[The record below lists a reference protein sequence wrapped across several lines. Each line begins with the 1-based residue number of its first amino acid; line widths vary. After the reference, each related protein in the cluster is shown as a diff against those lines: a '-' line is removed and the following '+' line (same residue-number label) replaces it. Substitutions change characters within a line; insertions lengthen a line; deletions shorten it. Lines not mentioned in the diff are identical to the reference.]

1 MTTTPEVTLI
11 PEWAEQ
17 DLVLLSWPDAEMDWA
32 SRLPEIEACYRGIAE
47 AILEWEDLLILAKDT
62 ERIRQLLGSKTY
74 KHKLFIQEMDC
85 NDTWCRDYAP
95 LSLQLKEE
103 DGTDRKLI
111 VDFTFNGW
119 GMKFAADRDN
129 IVTRA
134 LYLARAFSHD
144 VAYVN
149 ALSLVF
155 EGGGIESD
163 GAGTLLTTESV
174 LVEPNRNA
182 GVDDAVLR
190 EHLMEILGGKR
201 LLALENGEL
210 EGDDTDG
217 HIDTLARFLSPETI
231 AYVGCE
237 DTRDDH
243 YHPLRRMREE
253 LEAYRT
259 LEGEPY
265 KLVEL
270 PLPPAIY
277 DEEGQRLPATYA
289 NFLFVNGAL
298 LVPTYGVPTDE
309 VALER
314 LRQAVPDRAVVGVDS
329 RALIYQHGSLHCAT
343 MQFPRGFV
351 NKNKWSDDE

>member
-1 MTTTPEVTLI
+1 MTIPVTFI

-17 DLVLLSWPDAEMDWA
+17 DLVLLAWPNAEMDWA
-32 SRLPEIEACYRGIAE
+32 KRLPEIETCYRGIAE
-47 AILEWEDLLILAKDT
+47 AILAWEDLLIIAKDT
-62 ERIRQLLGSKTY
+62 DHVRQLLGDKPR
-74 KHKLFIQEMDC
+74 KHQLFLLEMEC

-95 LSLQLKEE
+95 LSLQLREE
-103 DGTDRKLI
+103 DGAVRPMI

-129 IVTRA
+129 LVTRA
-134 LYLARAFSHD
+134 LYLSRAFASD
-144 VAYVN
+144 VHYVN

-163 GAGTLLTTESV
+163 GQGTLLTTESV

-182 GVDDAVLR
+182 GIDDEVLR
-190 EHLMEILGGKR
+190 THLCDILGGER
-201 LLALENGEL
+201 LLALGNGEL

-217 HIDTLARFLSPETI
+217 HVDTLARFLSPEII
-231 AYVGCE
+231 AYVGCQDE
-237 DTRDDH
+237 RDTH
-243 YHPLRRMREE
+243 YHPLKRMREE
-253 LEAYRT
+253 LEALRT
-259 LEGEPY
+259 RDDKPY
-265 KLVEL
+265 QLVEL

-277 DEEGQRLPATYA
+277 DEEGERLPATYA

-298 LVPTYGVPTDE
+298 LVPTYGVETDE

-314 LRQAVPDRAVVGVDS
+314 LRSAVPDRAVIGVDS

-343 MQFPRGFV
+343 MQFPKGFI
-351 NKNKWSDDE
+351 NKNKWN

>member
-1 MTTTPEVTLI
+1 MSITPEVTFI

-17 DLVLLSWPDAEMDWA
+17 DLVLLSWPNADMDWA

-62 ERIRQLLGSKTY
+62 EHVRQFLGDKPRKHQLFLL
-74 KHKLFIQEMDC
+74 EMEC

-95 LSLQLKEE
+95 LSLHYHEA
-103 DGTDRKLI
+103 DGTLRLLI

-129 IVTRA
+129 LVSRA
-134 LYLARAFSHD
+134 LYLSRAFTPD

-149 ALSLVF
+149 GLSIVF

-163 GAGTLLTTESV
+163 GQGTLLATDSV
-174 LVEPNRNA
+174 VVEPNRNA
-182 GVDDAVLR
+182 GVDEEVLR
-190 EHLMEILGGKR
+190 THLMEILGGKR
-201 LLALENGEL
+201 LLSLENGEL

-217 HIDTLARFLSPETI
+217 HIDTLARFLTPEMI
-231 AYVGCE
+231 AYVGCDDE
-237 DTRDDH
+237 RDSH
-243 YHPLRRMREE
+243 YQALRRMREE
-253 LEAYRT
+253 LENFRT
-259 LEGEPY
+259 LEDKPY
-265 KLVEL
+265 QLVEL

-277 DEEGQRLPATYA
+277 DEEGERLPATYA

-298 LVPTYGVPTDE
+298 LVPTYGVPSDE

-314 LRQAVPDRAVVGVDS
+314 LRKALPELAIVGVDS

-343 MQFPRGFV
+343 MQFPKGFI
-351 NKNKWSDDE
+351 NKNKWN

>member
-1 MTTTPEVTLI
+1 MSITPEVTFI

-17 DLVLLSWPDAEMDWA
+17 DLVLLSWPNADMDWA

-47 AILEWEDLLILAKDT
+47 AILEWEDLLILAKDA
-62 ERIRQLLGSKTY
+62 EHVRQFLGDRPRKHQLFLL
-74 KHKLFIQEMDC
+74 EMEC

-95 LSLQLKEE
+95 LSLHYHEA
-103 DGTDRKLI
+103 DGTLRPLI

-129 IVTRA
+129 LVSRA
-134 LYLARAFSHD
+134 LYLSRAFTPD

-149 ALSLVF
+149 GLGIVF

-163 GAGTLLTTESV
+163 GQGTLLTTDSV
-174 LVEPNRNA
+174 VVEPNRNA
-182 GVDDAVLR
+182 GVDEEVLR
-190 EHLMEILGGKR
+190 THLMEILGGKR
-201 LLALENGEL
+201 LLSLENGEL

-217 HIDTLARFLSPETI
+217 HIDTLARFITPEMI
-231 AYVGCE
+231 AYVGCDDE
-237 DTRDDH
+237 RDSH
-243 YHPLRRMREE
+243 YHALRRMREE
-253 LEAYRT
+253 LENFRT
-259 LEGEPY
+259 LEDKPY
-265 KLVEL
+265 QLVEL

-277 DEEGQRLPATYA
+277 DEEGERLPATYA

-298 LVPTYGVPTDE
+298 LVPTYGVPSDE

-314 LRQAVPDRAVVGVDS
+314 LRKALPELAVVGVDS

-343 MQFPRGFV
+343 MQFPKGFI
-351 NKNKWSDDE
+351 NKNKWN

>member
-1 MTTTPEVTLI
+1 
-11 PEWAEQ
+11 
-17 DLVLLSWPDAEMDWA
+17 
-32 SRLPEIEACYRGIAE
+32 
-47 AILEWEDLLILAKDT
+47 
-62 ERIRQLLGSKTY
+62 
-74 KHKLFIQEMDC
+74 
-85 NDTWCRDYAP
+85 
-95 LSLQLKEE
+95 
-103 DGTDRKLI
+103 
-111 VDFTFNGW
+111 
-119 GMKFAADRDN
+119 MKFAADRDN

-217 HIDTLARFLSPETI
+217 HIDTLARFLSPEAI

-259 LEGEPY
+259 LEGKPY

-309 VALER
+309 VALDR
-314 LRQAVPDRAVVGVDS
+314 LRQALPDHAVVGVDS

>member
-1 MTTTPEVTLI
+1 MSITPEVTFI

-17 DLVLLSWPDAEMDWA
+17 DLVLLSWPNADMDWA

-47 AILEWEDLLILAKDT
+47 AILEWEDLLILAKDA
-62 ERIRQLLGSKTY
+62 EHVRQFLGDKPRKHQLFLL
-74 KHKLFIQEMDC
+74 EMEC

-95 LSLQLKEE
+95 LSLHYHEA
-103 DGTDRKLI
+103 DGTLRPLI

-129 IVTRA
+129 LVSRA
-134 LYLARAFSHD
+134 LYLSRAFTPD

-149 ALSLVF
+149 GLGIVF

-163 GAGTLLTTESV
+163 GQGTLLTTDSV
-174 LVEPNRNA
+174 VVEPNRNA
-182 GVDDAVLR
+182 GVDEEVLR
-190 EHLMEILGGKR
+190 THLIEILGGKR
-201 LLALENGEL
+201 LLSLENGEL

-217 HIDTLARFLSPETI
+217 HIDTLARFITPEMI
-231 AYVGCE
+231 AYVGCDDE
-237 DTRDDH
+237 RDSH
-243 YHPLRRMREE
+243 YHALRRMREE
-253 LEAYRT
+253 LENFRT
-259 LEGEPY
+259 LEDKPY
-265 KLVEL
+265 QLVEL

-277 DEEGQRLPATYA
+277 DEEGERLPATYA

-298 LVPTYGVPTDE
+298 LVPTYGVPSDE

-314 LRQAVPDRAVVGVDS
+314 LRKALPELAVVGVDS

-343 MQFPRGFV
+343 MQFPKGFI
-351 NKNKWSDDE
+351 NKNKWN

>member
-1 MTTTPEVTLI
+1 MSITPEVTFI

-17 DLVLLSWPDAEMDWA
+17 DLVLLSWPNADMDWA
-32 SRLPEIEACYRGIAE
+32 SRLPEIEACYHGIAE

-62 ERIRQLLGSKTY
+62 EHVRQFLGDKPRKHQLFLL
-74 KHKLFIQEMDC
+74 EMEC

-95 LSLQLKEE
+95 LSLHYHEA
-103 DGTDRKLI
+103 DGTLRPLI

-129 IVTRA
+129 LVSRA
-134 LYLARAFSHD
+134 LYLSRAFTPD

-149 ALSLVF
+149 GLGIVF

-163 GAGTLLTTESV
+163 GQGTLLTTDSV
-174 LVEPNRNA
+174 VVEPNRNA
-182 GVDDAVLR
+182 GVDEEVLR
-190 EHLMEILGGKR
+190 THLIEILGGKR
-201 LLALENGEL
+201 LLSLENGEL

-217 HIDTLARFLSPETI
+217 HIDTLARFITPEMI
-231 AYVGCE
+231 AYVGCDDE
-237 DTRDDH
+237 RDSH
-243 YHPLRRMREE
+243 YHALRRMREE
-253 LEAYRT
+253 LENFRT
-259 LEGEPY
+259 LEDKPY
-265 KLVEL
+265 QLVEL

-277 DEEGQRLPATYA
+277 DEEGERLPATYA

-298 LVPTYGVPTDE
+298 LVPTYGVPSDE

-314 LRQAVPDRAVVGVDS
+314 LRKAVPELAVVGVDS

-343 MQFPRGFV
+343 MQFPKGFI
-351 NKNKWSDDE
+351 NKNKWN

>member
-1 MTTTPEVTLI
+1 MSITPEVTFI

-17 DLVLLSWPDAEMDWA
+17 DLVLLSWPNADMDWA

-62 ERIRQLLGSKTY
+62 EHVRQFLGDRPRKHQLFLL
-74 KHKLFIQEMDC
+74 EMEC

-95 LSLQLKEE
+95 LSLHYHEA
-103 DGTDRKLI
+103 DGTLRPLI

-129 IVTRA
+129 LVSRA
-134 LYLARAFSHD
+134 LYLSRAFVPD

-149 ALSLVF
+149 GLSIVF
-155 EGGGIESD
+155 AGGGIASD
-163 GAGTLLTTESV
+163 GQGTLLTTDSV
-174 LVEPNRNA
+174 VVEPHRNA
-182 GVDDAVLR
+182 GVDEEVLR
-190 EHLMEILGGKR
+190 THLMEILGGKR
-201 LLALENGEL
+201 LLSLENGEL

-217 HIDTLARFLSPETI
+217 HIDTLARFLSPEMI
-231 AYVGCE
+231 VYVGCDDE
-237 DTRDDH
+237 RDSH
-243 YHPLRRMREE
+243 YHALCRMREE
-253 LEAYRT
+253 LENFRT
-259 LEGEPY
+259 LEDKPY
-265 KLVEL
+265 QLVEL

-277 DEEGQRLPATYA
+277 DEGGERLPATYA

-298 LVPTYGVPTDE
+298 LVPTYGVPSDE

-314 LRQAVPDRAVVGVDS
+314 LRKALPELTVVGVDS

-343 MQFPRGFV
+343 MQFPKGFI
-351 NKNKWSDDE
+351 NKNKWN

>member
-1 MTTTPEVTLI
+1 MSITPEVTFI

-17 DLVLLSWPDAEMDWA
+17 DLVLLSWPNADMDWA

-62 ERIRQLLGSKTY
+62 EHVRQFLGDKPRKHQLFLL
-74 KHKLFIQEMDC
+74 EMEC

-95 LSLQLKEE
+95 LSLHYHEA
-103 DGTDRKLI
+103 DGTLRPLI

-129 IVTRA
+129 LVSRA
-134 LYLARAFSHD
+134 LYLSRAFTPD

-149 ALSLVF
+149 GLGIVF

-163 GAGTLLTTESV
+163 GQGTLLTTDSV
-174 LVEPNRNA
+174 VVEPNRNA
-182 GVDDAVLR
+182 GVDEEVLR
-190 EHLMEILGGKR
+190 THLMEILGGKR
-201 LLALENGEL
+201 LLSLENGEL

-217 HIDTLARFLSPETI
+217 HIDTLARFLTPEMI
-231 AYVGCE
+231 AYVGCDDE
-237 DTRDDH
+237 RDSH
-243 YHPLRRMREE
+243 YHALRRMREE
-253 LEAYRT
+253 LENFRT
-259 LEGEPY
+259 LEDKPY
-265 KLVEL
+265 QLVEL

-277 DEEGQRLPATYA
+277 DEEGERLPATYA

-298 LVPTYGVPTDE
+298 LVPTYGVPSDE

-314 LRQAVPDRAVVGVDS
+314 LRKALPELAVVGVDS

-343 MQFPRGFV
+343 MQFPKGFI
-351 NKNKWSDDE
+351 NKNKWN